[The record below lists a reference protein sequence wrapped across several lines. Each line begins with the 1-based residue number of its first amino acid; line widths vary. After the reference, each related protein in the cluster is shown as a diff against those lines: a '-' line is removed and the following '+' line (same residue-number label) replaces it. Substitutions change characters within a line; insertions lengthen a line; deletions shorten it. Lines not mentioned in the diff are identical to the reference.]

1 MSAVHGTNA
10 GTADASGAGQSGPAG
25 VPPIEEG
32 LDVQF
37 ARLKEA
43 GSAWIAVKRD
53 QVAIRAK
60 RLVLVAALGAGA
72 VIAAISVVFVSIFLL
87 LGGVTEV
94 LASNLN
100 LRTGTA
106 GLIVG
111 GSILL
116 LGGLA
121 AGVTSSR
128 LERGWS
134 ERLRSR
140 YSPPGTGSAA

>member
-1 MSAVHGTNA
+1 MSAVHGSNA
-10 GTADASGAGQSGPAG
+10 GAADLGGAGPYGPAG

-32 LDVQF
+32 IDVQI

-43 GSAWIAVKRD
+43 GSAWMAVKRD
-53 QVAIRAK
+53 QIAIRTK

-72 VIAAISVVFVSIFLL
+72 AIAAASVVFVSIFML
-87 LGGVTEV
+87 LGGVAEV
-94 LASNLN
+94 LASTLSM
-100 LRTGTA
+100 RPGTA

-121 AGVTSSR
+121 AWVTSRR

-134 ERLRSR
+134 DRLRSR